1 MPYICV
7 IFSKYQYLAN
17 IQSSFS
23 DRILSFIKAKYF
35 LVLILWLVLTGINI
49 NKAFHIDDTFHLGAA
64 AWITNHPATPM
75 SGMINWSNIPTPFYR
90 HNQPPLFF
98 YLIAVTSWFFGM
110 SEVPLH
116 LLIAIFTFLAL
127 FGFQKILDY
136 LKVEAPTILLLLF
149 GFCPAFIINQNVMT
163 DVPMLAIILWSSY
176 FLLLAGRSNKTR
188 NYILT
193 ALLLSTGLLIKYSI
207 LPLVVVLLIVI
218 IVRRDFKYL
227 YAVTIPL
234 IVLTLWS
241 IWNNWEYGSIHFLDR
256 PKGEIHIKRMWS
268 FFACVGSIATFSFS
282 LLFGAFPIRYSKII
296 LSFIFTI
303 SLAIIAAYSSGIMND
318 TQTADLLNICF
329 ILNGFIILVI
339 LIRQFSLHI
348 HGGGFNQFIK
358 TDSFTIFLYVSALSA
373 FILLMAPFNATRH
386 ILLII
391 PFILLYTNRFIANA
405 NKSINLITVGV
416 TIILGLLL
424 GISDYKY
431 ADYYRVMASEL
442 APSSN
447 KTIWTTG
454 HWGWQWYS
462 EKNGMKQY
470 NTDQSEVKPGD
481 YLIYPQNIPRQKLS
495 KKIRISLVDKKWHEP
510 NLLTFFSVSNYA
522 SMYSSSLEIPPW
534 TLSRRPIDTIFIYRI
549 DQLVTDTIS
558 TNK

>member
-1 MPYICV
+1 MCE
-7 IFSKYQYLAN
+7 IFKVLKLAN
-17 IQSSFS
+17 VQSSLS
-23 DRILSFIKAKYF
+23 DSILHFLKGKYL

-64 AWITNHPATPM
+64 AWITQHPATPM

-98 YLIAVTSWFFGM
+98 YLIALTSYFFGM

-116 LLIAIFTFLAL
+116 ILIAVFTFLAL
-127 FGFQKILDY
+127 FGFQKLLDY
-136 LKVEAPTILLLLF
+136 LKVEKSSTFLLLLA
-149 GFCPAFIINQNVMT
+149 FCPAFIVNQNVMT

-176 FLLLAGRSNKTR
+176 FLLLAGRSDKKR
-188 NYILT
+188 NYIFT
-193 ALLLSTGLLIKYSI
+193 ALLLSAGLLIKYSI

-227 YAVTIPL
+227 YAFIIPL
-234 IVLTLWS
+234 IFLTLWS
-241 IWNNWEYGSIHFLDR
+241 IWNYWEYGSVHFLDR
-256 PKGEIHIKRMWS
+256 PKGEIHIKRLWS
-268 FFACVGSIATFSFS
+268 FIACTGSMATFSFA
-282 LLFGAFPIRYSKII
+282 LLFGAFPSKYSKII
-296 LSFIFTI
+296 MSFILTI
-303 SLAIIAAYSSGIMND
+303 CLAIIGAYTSGIMND
-318 TQTADLLNICF
+318 AQTADLLNICF
-329 ILNGFIILVI
+329 ILNGFIILTI

-348 HGGGFNQFIK
+348 HDGGFNQFIK
-358 TDSFTIFLYVSALSA
+358 TDSFIIFLYVSALSA
-373 FILLMAPFNATRH
+373 FILLLAPFNATRH

-391 PFILLYTNRFIANA
+391 PFILLYANRFIVNVI
-405 NKSINLITVGV
+405 KSINLMTVGV

-431 ADYYRVMASEL
+431 ADYYREMASEL

-470 NTDQSEVKPGD
+470 NTDQSEVKQGD
-481 YLIYPQNIPRQKLS
+481 YLIYPHNIPRQKLS
-495 KKIRISLVDKKWHEP
+495 KKIRISLVDKKWHEA

-534 TLSRRPIDTIFIYRI
+534 TLSKRPIDTILIYRI
-549 DQLVTDTIS
+549 DQIVADTTSI
-558 TNK
+558 KE